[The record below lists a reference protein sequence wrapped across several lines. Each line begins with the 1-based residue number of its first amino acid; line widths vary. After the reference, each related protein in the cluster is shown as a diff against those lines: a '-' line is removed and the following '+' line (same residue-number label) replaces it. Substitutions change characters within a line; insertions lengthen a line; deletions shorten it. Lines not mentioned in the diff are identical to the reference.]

1 MALEGDDLEDDSYN
15 PMPRLA
21 MVRFLLEEGADAL
34 FLGGF
39 KQTTLHWLL
48 TRSSVFNDSEVVD
61 LLLAYGVDISARD
74 FNGQTALHLTTG
86 KGSSYYNISEF
97 LLKHGAQVDVRD
109 NRGETP
115 FFGSASATYM
125 DNEATLL
132 LLVENGAQVDAVNE
146 EGKTPLLSVVRTFNQ
161 YGPSWFDS
169 GLSSSTEA
177 LLELGADANFTEAAT
192 GETALLQ
199 ILERPRATEEEYN
212 AVKTLLAYR
221 ANVNVVDSRGRTPIL
236 LAIESGR
243 IDIAELLLGH
253 GAKADWVDVR
263 VETLLFP
270 LLRSLK
276 TPVSIE
282 ILELLV
288 KYGVDPSFVA
298 DNGDTAFSVAVG
310 RENYDAAIVLLG
322 YVSWSHVIQYCN
334 KIALFQVWVH
344 ARSHLG

>member
-34 FLGGF
+34 FVGGF

-109 NRGETP
+109 NQGETP
-115 FFGSASATYM
+115 FFESASATYM

-146 EGKTPLLSVVRTFNQ
+146 EGETPLLSVVRTFNQ
-161 YGPSWFDS
+161 YGPSWLDS
-169 GLSSSTEA
+169 GLSSSIEA

-270 LLRSLK
+270 FLRSLK

-288 KYGVDPSFVA
+288 KYGVDPSVVA

-344 ARSHLG
+344 TRSHLG

>member
-1 MALEGDDLEDDSYN
+1 MLLRPFW
-15 PMPRLA
+15 PM
-21 MVRFLLEEGADAL
+21 
-34 FLGGF
+34 
-39 KQTTLHWLL
+39 
-48 TRSSVFNDSEVVD
+48 
-61 LLLAYGVDISARD
+61 
-74 FNGQTALHLTTG
+74 
-86 KGSSYYNISEF
+86 
-97 LLKHGAQVDVRD
+97 
-109 NRGETP
+109 
-115 FFGSASATYM
+115 
-125 DNEATLL
+125 
-132 LLVENGAQVDAVNE
+132 
-146 EGKTPLLSVVRTFNQ
+146 
-161 YGPSWFDS
+161 
-169 GLSSSTEA
+169 
-177 LLELGADANFTEAAT
+177 
-192 GETALLQ
+192 
-199 ILERPRATEEEYN
+199 
-212 AVKTLLAYR
+212 AYR

-263 VETLLFP
+263 GETLLFP

-288 KYGVDPSFVA
+288 KYGVDPSVVA

-334 KIALFQVWVH
+334 KIALFQVWVR